1 MNDSNGM
8 FFFND
13 TYHLCF
19 QHYPE
24 GNVWGPMHWGHAT
37 NDNLVEW
44 EEQPIAL
51 YPNEMGYIFSGSA
64 VVDSNNTSG
73 FGKDVKTPIVAI
85 FTNHNME
92 KEKVKQ
98 IDVETQSIVY
108 SLDKGMTWT
117 KYESNPV
124 IENPAIR
131 DFRDPKV
138 LWYEATEHWI
148 LTLTA
153 HDNIRFYSSPN
164 LKDWKYLSD
173 FGQKAGYHGGG
184 LGMPISIPTQRKI

>member
-1 MNDSNGM
+1 MTKKLFLFLVVLILSCQNTTKKTTTVDQEENYRPSFHFTPKNNWMNDPNGM

-13 TYHLCF
+13 TYHLYF

-73 FGKDVKTPIVAI
+73 FGKDGKIPIIAI
-85 FTNHNME
+85 FTHHNMD
-92 KEKVKQ
+92 KERAKQ
-98 IDVETQSIVY
+98 IDVETQSIAY
-108 SLDKGMTWT
+108 SLDEGMTWT
-117 KYESNPV
+117 KYEGNPV
-124 IENPAIR
+124 IENPKIR

-138 LWYEATEHWI
+138 TWHQDTE
-148 LTLTA
+148 
-153 HDNIRFYSSPN
+153 
-164 LKDWKYLSD
+164 
-173 FGQKAGYHGGG
+173 
-184 LGMPISIPTQRKI
+184 